1 VTTYK
6 AVQVTEP
13 EKMNIVQL
21 PIREPGPGQVRLS
34 VEACGVCHSD
44 AGTVQGLFP
53 IDWPRVPGHEVVG
66 RIDALGSG
74 VQGWAVG
81 QRVGVGFLGG
91 ACGYCDFCRSGDI
104 VNCRNQEFTGIHSDG
119 GYAEV
124 MIAKA
129 SGLVSIPD
137 DLSSVDAAP
146 LLCAGITTFSALRNA
161 PAKAGDLVAVL
172 GIGGLGHLGVQYARQ
187 MGFEVA
193 AIGRGADKAE
203 LAKKLGAHHY
213 IDSAATDSAEALQAL
228 GGAKVIM
235 VTASGGK
242 TVTETFK
249 GLRPGGVSIVL
260 GVGPEPNEVSSMDL
274 IFGSRKLEGAL
285 TGSPAIGDA
294 TLRFS
299 ALSGVSAMIETVPL
313 EGAADAYAK
322 MMAGKARLRMVL
334 TMDRS
339 DRAPGSSKVI
349 HQSEEVRS

>member
-6 AVQVTEP
+6 AIQVSEP
-13 EKMNIVQL
+13 RKLNLVQL
-21 PIREPGPGQVRLS
+21 PTREPGPGQVRLR

-44 AGTVQGLFP
+44 AATVEGLFP

-91 ACGYCDFCRSGDI
+91 SCGYCEFCRNGDL
-104 VNCRNQEFTGIHSDG
+104 VNCRNQEYTGIHHDG

-172 GIGGLGHLGVQYARQ
+172 GIGGLGHLGVQYARH

-213 IDSAATDSAEALQAL
+213 IDNAATDSAEALQAL
-228 GGAKVIM
+228 GGAKVILI
-235 VTASGGK
+235 TASGGK

-274 IFGSRKLEGAL
+274 IFGSRKLEGSL
-285 TGSPAIGDA
+285 IGDA

-322 MMAGKARLRMVL
+322 MMAGKARFRMVL
-334 TMDRS
+334 VTKN
-339 DRAPGSSKVI
+339 GSG
-349 HQSEEVRS
+349 QSAALK

>member
-6 AVQVTEP
+6 AIQVSEP
-13 EKMNIVQL
+13 GKLSLVQL
-21 PIREPGPGQVRLS
+21 PTREPGPSQVCLR

-44 AGTVQGLFP
+44 AATVEGLFP

-91 ACGYCDFCRSGDI
+91 CCGFCEFCRNGDL
-104 VNCRNQEFTGIHSDG
+104 VNCRNQEYTGIHHDG

-193 AIGRGADKAE
+193 AIGRGAD
-203 LAKKLGAHHY
+203 Y
-213 IDSAATDSAEALQAL
+213 
-228 GGAKVIM
+228 
-235 VTASGGK
+235 
-242 TVTETFK
+242 
-249 GLRPGGVSIVL
+249 
-260 GVGPEPNEVSSMDL
+260 PE
-274 IFGSRKLEGAL
+274 FSR
-285 TGSPAIGDA
+285 S
-294 TLRFS
+294 
-299 ALSGVSAMIETVPL
+299 
-313 EGAADAYAK
+313 
-322 MMAGKARLRMVL
+322 
-334 TMDRS
+334 
-339 DRAPGSSKVI
+339 
-349 HQSEEVRS
+349 